1 MGCAQKGGFRKL
13 TKARARNDVPGR
25 PCERRLLHGELVG
38 LLWLRENPGIVP
50 AMNCCKIFDRFAC
63 KRKLRKWITTTLLVH
78 VRLTLILPHP
88 RPLRLPVSLIFLDPT
103 GSSICLSTT
112 IVVGAQYNLV
122 DSMPEKFDEMLQR
135 WHEATVDEV
144 LSNFLPEE
152 PQAVEVRASSPS
164 SFPPALCLEI
174 SVRKHAS
181 KETPVLSKG

>member
-1 MGCAQKGGFRKL
+1 M
-13 TKARARNDVPGR
+13 
-25 PCERRLLHGELVG
+25 LHGELVG
-38 LLWLRENPGIVP
+38 LLWLREDLVVVSVIY
-50 AMNCCKIFDRFAC
+50 CCTIFALFAC
-63 KRKLRKWITTTLLVH
+63 KKLRKWITATLVH
-78 VRLTLILPHP
+78 VRLTLRNPHP
-88 RPLRLPVSLIFLDPT
+88 RRPRPPVSFIFFDPT

-164 SFPPALCLEI
+164 SFPPALLCLEI